1 LPAITATLP
10 RQCLFTRTN
19 TQRRPHLLG
28 ANISNLT
35 LNQLQSMSGS
45 LALTFDGYTDS
56 GQINLSGVTSFL
68 DAAGKIREALNH
80 NLPVAAVTTESS
92 IAPVSVS
99 FTGSTDRSHLFVT
112 SISSGRIELG
122 AMLSGHGLK
131 PGAQII
137 NQLSGTPGG
146 AGEYSLFS
154 DPGTHL
160 HQLFGHR

>member
-1 LPAITATLP
+1 M
-10 RQCLFTRTN
+10 LFTRFGLG
-19 TQRRPHLLG
+19 QRPHLLG

-35 LNQLQSMSGS
+35 LNQLQGISGS
-45 LALTFDGYTDS
+45 IALSFNGYTYS
-56 GQINLSGVTSFL
+56 GYVNLSGVTSFL

-131 PGAQII
+131 PGAQILT
-137 NQLSGTPGG
+137 N
-146 AGEYSLFS
+146 
-154 DPGTHL
+154 
-160 HQLFGHR
+160 